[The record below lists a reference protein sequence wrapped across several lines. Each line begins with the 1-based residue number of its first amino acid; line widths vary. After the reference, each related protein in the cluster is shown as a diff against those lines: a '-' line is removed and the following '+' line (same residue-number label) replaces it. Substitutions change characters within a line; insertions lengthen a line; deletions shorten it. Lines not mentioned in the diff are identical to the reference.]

1 MYQLLQILTY
11 SQAQQNGLVCP
22 QHIDTLWQVYYTE
35 KFPDEKVEKNMAQKI
50 IYGTVSD
57 DGTKQVGEG
66 FEVQSSEPGLYVIT
80 FLQPFVTTPVVV
92 TTLNGWGADN
102 QIVVKDTDLN
112 KFQVSIWDLEVKQ
125 QSGSTSAQLEVK
137 KEKSSFNFIAI
148 GEGN

>member
-1 MYQLLQILTY
+1 M
-11 SQAQQNGLVCP
+11 
-22 QHIDTLWQVYYTE
+22 DT
-35 KFPDEKVEKNMAQKI
+35 KKKKI
-50 IYGTVSD
+50 IYGIVTD

-80 FLQPFVTTPVVV
+80 FSQPFVTTPVVV

-125 QSGSTSAQLEVK
+125 QSGSTLHNWKLRK
-137 KEKSSFNFIAI
+137 KNRLLIL
-148 GEGN
+148 

>member
-1 MYQLLQILTY
+1 
-11 SQAQQNGLVCP
+11 
-22 QHIDTLWQVYYTE
+22 
-35 KFPDEKVEKNMAQKI
+35 MAQKI

-80 FLQPFVTTPVVV
+80 FSQPFVTTPVVV